1 MASSAIASSST
12 AFIKKR
18 ELGLSDFHS
27 SSFSIQKCKI
37 RGSKKVFAVM
47 APPQSQR
54 PPSTTG
60 SVKTAMTMTEKIFAR
75 ASERTQLNPGDNV
88 WVNVDTLM
96 THDVCGPGTIGIF
109 KREFGENAKVWD
121 REKIIII
128 PDHYIFT
135 SDERANR
142 NVDILRDFCMEQNIK
157 YFYDIK
163 DLGNFKANPDYKGVC
178 HVALAQEGHC
188 RPGEVLLGTDSHTCN
203 AGAFGQFATG
213 IGNTDAGF
221 VMGTGKLLLK
231 RTNME
236 VNLVSYK
243 HATVAEKNED
253 KYGAQDT
260 IYVGSSLKHP
270 FLTGQLSSLS
280 KAYPE
285 SRSFMVDTVLIMSKT
300 ATNQF
305 AVNSENQQVPPTL
318 RFVMD
323 GEMPDYLLA
332 KDLILQ
338 IIGEISVSGAT
349 YKSMEFVGS
358 TVESLTM
365 EERMTLCN
373 MVVEAGGK
381 NGVVPADSTTYKYLE
396 GKTSVPFEPVY
407 SDEQARFVSE
417 YRFDVSKLEP
427 LVAKPH
433 SPDNRALARE
443 CKDVKI
449 DRVYIGSCTG
459 GKTEDFLAAAKVFLA
474 SGKKVKV
481 PTFLVPATQKVWM
494 DVYGLPVPGSGG
506 KTCSQIFE
514 EAGCDTPTSPS
525 CGACLG
531 GPRDTYARMNEPQA
545 IAEAVM
551 RLCSILVYHDVVCV
565 STTNRNFPG
574 RMGHKEG
581 QIYLASPYTAAASA
595 LTGFVTD
602 PREFLQ

>member
-1 MASSAIASSST
+1 MASSAIASSSSHL
-12 AFIKKR
+12 INKKDVN
-18 ELGLSDFHS
+18 GLS
-27 SSFSIQKCKI
+27 SFATQPSFIF
-37 RGSKKVFAVM
+37 SKKKTSRKISSVM
-47 APPQSQR
+47 STQKQTDR
-54 PPSTTG
+54 NPSTTG
-60 SVKTAMTMTEKIFAR
+60 SVKTAMTMTEKILAR
-75 ASERTQLNPGDNV
+75 ASERTHLSPGENL
-88 WVNVDTLM
+88 WVNVDVLM
-96 THDVCGPGTIGIF
+96 THDVCGPGSFGIF
-109 KREFGENAKVWD
+109 KKEFGANAKVWD
-121 REKIIII
+121 REKIVVI

-135 SDERANR
+135 NDERANR
-142 NVDILRDFCMEQNIK
+142 NVDILRDYCTEQNIK

-188 RPGEVLLGTDSHTCN
+188 RPGEVLLGTDSHTCT

-221 VMGTGKLLLK
+221 VLGTGKVLLK
-231 RTNME
+231 
-236 VNLVSYK
+236 
-243 HATVAEKNED
+243 
-253 KYGAQDT
+253 
-260 IYVGSSLKHP
+260 
-270 FLTGQLSSLS
+270 
-280 KAYPE
+280 
-285 SRSFMVDTVLIMSKT
+285 
-300 ATNQF
+300 
-305 AVNSENQQVPPTL
+305 VPPTL
-318 RFVMD
+318 RFVLD
-323 GEMPDYLLA
+323 GEMPDYLMA

-338 IIGEISVSGAT
+338 IIGEISMAGAT
-349 YKSMEFVGS
+349 FKAMEFVGS

-381 NGVVPADSTTYKYLE
+381 NGVVPADSTTHEYL
-396 GKTSVPFEPVY
+396 KDRTSVPYEAFY
-407 SDEQARFVSE
+407 SDDQARFLSE

-459 GKTEDFLAAAKVFLA
+459 GKYEDFLAAAKVFLA
-474 SGKKVKV
+474 SGKKIKV
-481 PTFLVPATQKVWM
+481 PTFLVPATQKVWV
-494 DVYGLPVPGSGG
+494 DLYTIPVPGSGG

-514 EAGCDTPTSPS
+514 EAGCDTPASPS

-531 GPRDTYARMNEPQA
+531 GPKDTYARLNEPK
-545 IAEAVM
+545 
-551 RLCSILVYHDVVCV
+551 VCV

-602 PREFLQ
+602 PRDFLQ